1 MSKIF
6 LILFDIAIL
15 LVRKLR
21 LNVSNF
27 GGVRTSYLGAPL
39 PLVWT
44 MTIMAIR
51 NNTSNRTGMIRLVLM
66 ERKRREK
73 WRVPKANE
81 LPTRFVEQITLRAAV
96 YSVRKE
102 RFDKNRNQAA
112 EMLII
117 PDITAWQ

>member
-1 MSKIF
+1 MPTFSSATFKS
-6 LILFDIAIL
+6 LLLAIL
-15 LVRKLR
+15 GY
-21 LNVSNF
+21 F
-27 GGVRTSYLGAPL
+27 RTSYLEAPL

-51 NNTSNRTGMIRLVLM
+51 NNTLNRTGMICLVLM

-96 YSVRKE
+96 HSVRKE
-102 RFDKNRNQAA
+102 RFDKNRNQTAD
-112 EMLII
+112 MILM
-117 PDITAWQ
+117 PDINRRMAMSGA